1 MAEKTVMADVIE
13 NPEAVE
19 PAAPSH
25 TVPGVGGPGVGGPR
39 KAAVAFIFATALMD
53 ITAIGIVI
61 PVLPTLVKQ
70 FNHGNTA
77 AAAGYVGLFGLIFAA
92 MQLIFSPIIGALSDR
107 FGRRPVLLI
116 SIFGLGFDYLL
127 MGVSPNI
134 GWLFVGRLISGVTAA
149 SFSTAQAYIAD
160 ITPPDKRAASFG
172 LMGSAFG
179 VGFILG
185 PVIAAV
191 MAPLGPR
198 APFFAAAGLALINGL
213 YGFFILP
220 ESLPKDR
227 RAPFQVKNAN
237 PFGSLRLYASR
248 PQLMGLAG
256 VLFLFYLAQQVLP
269 STFVLYTSYRYGWG
283 VSTIGVSL
291 ALTGAASI
299 VTQMFVVKPFVA
311 RFGERGALATGLC
324 CGALGFFVYGSAAQ
338 AWQYWLGVPIFAGTG
353 LIGPG
358 MQGMMTRRV
367 GPTEQGRLQGAN
379 SGVLAMAGLI
389 GPILFTQIF
398 ALSIRGAKAGGGL
411 PGLAVWLA
419 GGFLTMALAV
429 TLSQSKAEPLSADS
443 NAA

>member
-1 MAEKTVMADVIE
+1 MTDAPGD
-13 NPEAVE
+13 
-19 PAAPSH
+19 PASLQPS
-25 TVPGVGGPGVGGPR
+25 PKSGPR

-92 MQLIFSPIIGALSDR
+92 MQLIFSPVIGALSDR

-127 MGVSPNI
+127 MGVAPNI
-134 GWLFVGRLISGVTAA
+134 GWLFVGRLISGITAA

-160 ITPPDKRAASFG
+160 VSPPDKRAANFG
-172 LMGSAFG
+172 LMGAAFG

-185 PVIAAV
+185 PTIAAV
-191 MAPLGPR
+191 LAPLGPR

-220 ESLPKDR
+220 ESLPKDQ
-227 RAPFQVKNAN
+227 RAPFEVKNAN

-248 PQLMGLAG
+248 PQLMGLAW
-256 VLFLFYLAQQVLP
+256 VLFLFYLAQQVLQ

-283 VSTIGVSL
+283 VSTIGISL

-311 RFGERGALATGLC
+311 RFGERGALMTGLC
-324 CGALGFFVYGSAAQ
+324 CGALGFLVYGSAAH
-338 AWQYWLGVPIFAGTG
+338 AWQYWLGVPVFAGSG

-367 GPTEQGRLQGAN
+367 GPKEQGRLQGAN
-379 SGVLAMAGLI
+379 SGVLAIAGLI
-389 GPILFTQIF
+389 GPILFTQVF
-398 ALSIRGAKAGGGL
+398 AWSIRGAKPGGGL
-411 PGLAVWLA
+411 PGLAIWVA
-419 GGFLTMALAV
+419 GAFLTLALLV
-429 TLSQSKAEPLSADS
+429 TLSQPKAETLT
-443 NAA
+443 AAPTTA